1 MSTIRVEAA
10 GAEALDR
17 ATRMLAG
24 VEGGLQKAVK
34 SAMSRSVSHLRAST
48 AQAIRERYAISQAN
62 IRANENVKVRYTY
75 QNGVQAAVTFSGRKI
90 PLYRYDGAAP
100 KVPTQDTSEW
110 VRAQFGGAWHTV
122 HPGLAASG
130 HQLKGTSPTRFQDAF
145 VAQMK
150 SGHTGIF
157 ERTGGTASSGG
168 DEIQELMV
176 SSVPQMLG
184 SPEVEEKLAREAM
197 EKFEERLDHETLAIL
212 NGWR

>member
-1 MSTIRVEAA
+1 MSTLRVETA
-10 GAEALDR
+10 GADALDR
-17 ATRMLAG
+17 AARLLAG
-24 VEGGLQKAVK
+24 VEGGLQRAVR
-34 SAMSRSVSHLRAST
+34 SAMSRSVAHLRASS
-48 AQAIRERYAISQAN
+48 AQAIRQRYAISQAD

-75 QNGVQAAVTFSGRKI
+75 QSGVQAVVTFSGRRI

-100 KVPTQDTSEW
+100 KSPTQDTGEW

-130 HQLKGTSPTRFQDAF
+130 HQLRGTAPTRFQNAF
-145 VAQMK
+145 VARMR

-157 ERTGGTASSGG
+157 ERTGGVTSGG
-168 DEIQELMV
+168 GEQLRELMG

-184 SPEVEEKLAREAM
+184 SPEVEDALAREAM
-197 EKFEERLDHETLAIL
+197 EKLEERLDHETMAIL